1 MLILFI
7 SAVAL
12 VGLVTMMKL
21 AAENHLLIE
30 SRLNVGILPSETFP
44 LELLENLILNPKM
57 KKKKTKKKTRTDC
70 LQESPVGIC
79 AWCLYFIYHIDTR
92 LLLKALFKVMQVKL
106 LPNNSSLFTMQPQC
120 QAVFMWWLRLHQT
133 CV

>member
-57 KKKKTKKKTRTDC
+57 EKKKKTELTVYKRALSVSVHGVCT
-70 LQESPVGIC
+70 L
-79 AWCLYFIYHIDTR
+79 FIT
-92 LLLKALFKVMQVKL
+92 
-106 LPNNSSLFTMQPQC
+106 
-120 QAVFMWWLRLHQT
+120 
-133 CV
+133 

>member
-12 VGLVTMMKL
+12 VGLITMMKL

-57 KKKKTKKKTRTDC
+57 EKKKN
-70 LQESPVGIC
+70 Q
-79 AWCLYFIYHIDTR
+79 
-92 LLLKALFKVMQVKL
+92 
-106 LPNNSSLFTMQPQC
+106 N
-120 QAVFMWWLRLHQT
+120 
-133 CV
+133 

>member
-12 VGLVTMMKL
+12 VGLITMMKL

-57 KKKKTKKKTRTDC
+57 EKKKKTELTVYKRALSVSVHGVCT
-70 LQESPVGIC
+70 L
-79 AWCLYFIYHIDTR
+79 FIT
-92 LLLKALFKVMQVKL
+92 
-106 LPNNSSLFTMQPQC
+106 
-120 QAVFMWWLRLHQT
+120 
-133 CV
+133 

>member
-57 KKKKTKKKTRTDC
+57 EKKKN
-70 LQESPVGIC
+70 Q
-79 AWCLYFIYHIDTR
+79 
-92 LLLKALFKVMQVKL
+92 
-106 LPNNSSLFTMQPQC
+106 N
-120 QAVFMWWLRLHQT
+120 
-133 CV
+133 

>member
-1 MLILFI
+1 MFI

-57 KKKKTKKKTRTDC
+57 EKKKN
-70 LQESPVGIC
+70 Q
-79 AWCLYFIYHIDTR
+79 
-92 LLLKALFKVMQVKL
+92 
-106 LPNNSSLFTMQPQC
+106 N
-120 QAVFMWWLRLHQT
+120 
-133 CV
+133 

>member
-1 MLILFI
+1 MFI

-12 VGLVTMMKL
+12 VGLITMMKL

-57 KKKKTKKKTRTDC
+57 EKKKN
-70 LQESPVGIC
+70 Q
-79 AWCLYFIYHIDTR
+79 
-92 LLLKALFKVMQVKL
+92 
-106 LPNNSSLFTMQPQC
+106 N
-120 QAVFMWWLRLHQT
+120 
-133 CV
+133 

>member
-79 AWCLYFIYHIDTR
+79 ARCLYFIYHIDTR

>member
-1 MLILFI
+1 VLILFI

-44 LELLENLILNPKM
+44 LELLENLILNPKI
-57 KKKKTKKKTRTDC
+57 KKKKTKKKPELTVYKRALSVSVHGVCT
-70 LQESPVGIC
+70 L
-79 AWCLYFIYHIDTR
+79 FIT
-92 LLLKALFKVMQVKL
+92 
-106 LPNNSSLFTMQPQC
+106 
-120 QAVFMWWLRLHQT
+120 
-133 CV
+133 

>member
-12 VGLVTMMKL
+12 VGLITMMKL

-57 KKKKTKKKTRTDC
+57 EEKKKTELTVYKRALSVSVHGVCT
-70 LQESPVGIC
+70 L
-79 AWCLYFIYHIDTR
+79 FIT
-92 LLLKALFKVMQVKL
+92 
-106 LPNNSSLFTMQPQC
+106 
-120 QAVFMWWLRLHQT
+120 
-133 CV
+133 

>member
-12 VGLVTMMKL
+12 VGLITMMKL

-57 KKKKTKKKTRTDC
+57 EKKKKPELTVYKRALSVSVHGVCT
-70 LQESPVGIC
+70 L
-79 AWCLYFIYHIDTR
+79 FIT
-92 LLLKALFKVMQVKL
+92 
-106 LPNNSSLFTMQPQC
+106 
-120 QAVFMWWLRLHQT
+120 
-133 CV
+133 